1 MNLREIKAQEGFGPS
16 TSSLP
21 DWRSNNWVTD
31 PPQEVLF
38 FYLSIINKMN
48 LRETRAPEGFGPST
62 SSLLD
67 WRSNQ
72 LSYTATAGNIIL
84 LLKHH

>member
-1 MNLREIKAQEGFGPS
+1 MDSDPRLLVYETDALTNWATEPLRQ
-16 TSSLP
+16 
-21 DWRSNNWVTD
+21 
-31 PPQEVLF
+31 VLF

-48 LRETRAPEGFGPST
+48 LREIKAKEGFGSSI

-67 WRSNQ
+67 WCSNQ
-72 LSYTATAGNIIL
+72 LSYRATSASFIR